1 MKPTPN
7 QLSEISIDLLEFEA
21 VLISV
26 LLTISVIALV
36 AVAIAKSR
44 SVKRADEAAIQK
56 VKEALHPEEAVEREK
71 SEE

>member
-56 VKEALHPEEAVEREK
+56 VKEALHSKDAVDREK